1 MRHRALPG
9 RVIVQV
15 AGASDLQSI
24 FAVLV
29 IAQRIFCI
37 LTARSAQLQS
47 SHQLAEF
54 RGIRHTCI
62 SNGIRCKLVFRSI
75 RQFRKSVQC
84 HFDLRRMCFRICIV
98 QSPQHIVCLDKI
110 LRFIIGNRDLVL
122 CFSCNIFIPTIK
134 ILGAKRKAGSSVNM
148 VDNIFFRR
156 IIIVADHTVAER
168 KIRIQ
173 ELNAL
178 QIFHVAERQMSNLG
192 NLFFNNDFRDGIL
205 YLVPREC
212 TV

>member
-1 MRHRALPG
+1 
-9 RVIVQV
+9 
-15 AGASDLQSI
+15 
-24 FAVLV
+24 
-29 IAQRIFCI
+29 
-37 LTARSAQLQS
+37 
-47 SHQLAEF
+47 
-54 RGIRHTCI
+54 
-62 SNGIRCKLVFRSI
+62 
-75 RQFRKSVQC
+75 
-84 HFDLRRMCFRICIV
+84 
-98 QSPQHIVCLDKI
+98 
-110 LRFIIGNRDLVL
+110 
-122 CFSCNIFIPTIK
+122 
-134 ILGAKRKAGSSVNM
+134 M